1 MRVWLVAAIALAA
14 AAPAA
19 SAATPPLPP
28 PSLTEERAAEILLA
42 EGGVRAW
49 VARYP
54 SDSLVTEGTY
64 DKRYRDWT
72 VKAWSG
78 PAGQIVLGRVDDMTG
93 LVKEAWTGPQVAWP
107 MARGREGAFGGKRLN
122 SLPVWLGFCAV
133 FVIGLADLRRPRSL
147 RNLDLLVLVS
157 LTASLWFFNEGRIF
171 TSVPLVYPVL
181 LYLLARALWVG
192 LTGRAPAAA
201 RPVWPV
207 WLLAAATVFLGGFR
221 IGLDVA
227 DSNVIDVG
235 YSGLIG
241 AQRIASG
248 QAPYGHFPREAGP
261 PCGPADRSGRTVLRV
276 QTNGRCEGQAEH
288 GDTYG
293 PVAYEAY
300 LPGYALFGW
309 KGKDD
314 PLRAA
319 SFTAILFDAAA
330 VLGLALVGLRYG
342 GRRLAV
348 TLAFAWT
355 AFPFTQYVASSSSN
369 DAIQPALLI
378 FGFWLA
384 ASPWGRGSFT
394 ALASWTKFAA
404 LVVAPLWA
412 TYPERRVRPTA
423 AFVAA
428 FVVATFAAFS
438 ILLLEPDLLAAVST
452 FWDRTIG
459 HQLGRESPFS
469 LWDWRQY
476 HAGLPDLHVLQ
487 RVLQALL
494 VAGAVAL
501 AFVPRRKTPL
511 QLAALTAALLIGFE
525 VVLTHWFY
533 LYVAWFFPFVAFA
546 LLAPETA
553 EGGWRRPRVPR
564 MEPVTSPSSR

>member
-1 MRVWLVAAIALAA
+1 MQ
-14 AAPAA
+14 
-19 SAATPPLPP
+19 
-28 PSLTEERAAEILLA
+28 
-42 EGGVRAW
+42 AW
-49 VARYP
+49 VSRYP
-54 SDSLVTEGTY
+54 AESIVTEGTY
-64 DKRYRDWT
+64 DEQYRDWT

-78 PAGQIVLGRVDDMTG
+78 DAGQIVLGRVDDLTG
-93 LVKEAWTGPQVAWP
+93 LIEEAWTGPQVAWP
-107 MARGREGAFGGKRLN
+107 MARGLEGAFGGRRLN

-133 FVIGLADLRRPRSL
+133 FLIGLADLRRLRSV

-181 LYLLARALWVG
+181 LYLLGRTLWIG
-192 LTGRAPAAA
+192 ATGRAPTAG

-207 WLLAAATVFLGGFR
+207 WALAAATVFLAGFR
-221 IGLDVA
+221 VGLDVA
-227 DSNVIDVG
+227 DANVIDVG
-235 YSGLIG
+235 YSGVIG
-241 AQRIASG
+241 AHRIASG
-248 QAPYGHFPREAGP
+248 EAPYGHFPREAGE

-293 PVAYEAY
+293 PVTYQSY
-300 LPGYALFGW
+300 LPGYAVFGW
-309 KGKDD
+309 EGKGD
-314 PLRAA
+314 PLHAA
-319 SFTAILFDAAA
+319 HFTAIVFDLACL
-330 VLGLALVGLRYG
+330 VGLLLVGLRHG
-342 GRRLAV
+342 DRRLAV
-348 TLAFAWT
+348 TLAFAWA

-384 ASPWGRGSFT
+384 ASPWGRGTFA
-394 ALASWTKFAA
+394 ALASWTKFAP
-404 LVVAPLWA
+404 LVVSPLWA
-412 TYPERRVRPTA
+412 TYPDRRPRSTAYFAA
-423 AFVAA
+423 AFALATLAA
-428 FVVATFAAFS
+428 FWV
-438 ILLLEPDLLAAVST
+438 LLLEPDPLGAVRT
-452 FWDRTIG
+452 VWDRTIG

-494 VAGAVAL
+494 LAGAVAL
-501 AFVPRRKTPL
+501 AFVPRRKTPI

-546 LLAPETA
+546 MLAAQDERGRLAPPS
-553 EGGWRRPRVPR
+553 RPPD
-564 MEPVTSPSSR
+564 EASR